1 MPLLLPL
8 PPLLPLL
15 LPVPSIAALSSSD
28 ANQNIRRRPLDKND
42 MEMPPDEIGRMERAA
57 KYWRGLY
64 HLQSVT
70 NVKIEFGKSGAGE
83 TGEICRFLP
92 AGGGGQL
99 TR

>member
-1 MPLLLPL
+1 MHYTFKASIILT
-8 PPLLPLL
+8 PP
-15 LPVPSIAALSSSD
+15 SSSGALSSCD
-28 ANQNIRRRPLDKND
+28 AAPRISGAGHLTK

-92 AGGGGQL
+92 AGGGGRL

>member
-1 MPLLLPL
+1 
-8 PPLLPLL
+8 
-15 LPVPSIAALSSSD
+15 
-28 ANQNIRRRPLDKND
+28 

-92 AGGGGQL
+92 AGGGGRL

>member
-1 MPLLLPL
+1 
-8 PPLLPLL
+8 
-15 LPVPSIAALSSSD
+15 
-28 ANQNIRRRPLDKND
+28 

-83 TGEICRFLP
+83 AGEICRFLP
-92 AGGGGQL
+92 AGGGGRL